1 MDGALR
7 EAGIEYRHAGEL
19 GGRRQAPKNA
29 EPTAWRNAGFHAYAT
44 YMRSAEFKSAIDHL
58 VALARE
64 HRTVIMCSE
73 AVPWR
78 CHRNL
83 IADAIVARDVTVLHI
98 NDSGV
103 SSHALTSFA
112 VVDGTDVRYPP
123 EPADD
128 AKQLDLRV

>member
-19 GGRRQAPKNA
+19 GGRRRAPTNA

-44 YMRSAEFKSAIDHL
+44 YMRSAEFTAAVDHL
-58 VALARE
+58 LALAQE

-83 IADAIVARDVTVLHI
+83 IADAIVARRGTVLHI
-98 NDSGV
+98 VDTGV
-103 SSHALTSFA
+103 SPHALTSFA
-112 VVDGTDVRYPP
+112 VVDGMDVRYPP

-128 AKQLDLRV
+128 VEQLDLRV